1 MQTPS
6 WIKSNKN
13 DFDLLTEHVYNNLNN
28 EKFKTTVEG
37 KPYSLRKA
45 KKFLVKMT
53 AQKISEQE
61 ALELYS
67 DLIIPNIKALKKSKG
82 KAF

>member
-28 EKFKTTVEG
+28 DKFKTI
-37 KPYSLRKA
+37 L
-45 KKFLVKMT
+45 
-53 AQKISEQE
+53 
-61 ALELYS
+61 
-67 DLIIPNIKALKKSKG
+67 
-82 KAF
+82 